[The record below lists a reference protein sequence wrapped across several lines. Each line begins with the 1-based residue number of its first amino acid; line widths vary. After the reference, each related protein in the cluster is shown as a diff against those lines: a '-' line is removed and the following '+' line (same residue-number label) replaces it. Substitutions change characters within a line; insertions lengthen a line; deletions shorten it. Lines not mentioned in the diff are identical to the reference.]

1 MGRAASRLHTNPYT
15 KKKTKENGEIIFLLW
30 IILMKHDWRLKLFKA
45 EKATARDSESS
56 LGHQLVKDGSGDE
69 EVGDG
74 MEYMELLKIVI
85 H

>member
-1 MGRAASRLHTNPYT
+1 
-15 KKKTKENGEIIFLLW
+15 
-30 IILMKHDWRLKLFKA
+30 MKNDWRLKLFKA

-56 LGHQLVKDGSGDE
+56 LGHQLVEDGSGDE

>member
-1 MGRAASRLHTNPYT
+1 MTGGQNYSKQIQN
-15 KKKTKENGEIIFLLW
+15 KT
-30 IILMKHDWRLKLFKA
+30 
-45 EKATARDSESS
+45 ATARDSGSS